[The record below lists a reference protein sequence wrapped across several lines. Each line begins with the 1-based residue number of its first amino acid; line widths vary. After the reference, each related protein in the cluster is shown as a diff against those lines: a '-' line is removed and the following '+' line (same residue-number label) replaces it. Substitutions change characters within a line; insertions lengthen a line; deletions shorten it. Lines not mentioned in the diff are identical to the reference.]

1 MDVKRM
7 HCMIE
12 KLSEC
17 AKEEFEKG
25 IECVDTD
32 EMGKVTD
39 MLKDLAEAMY
49 YRTLTNSMEE
59 SEPEEVLAMFDRY
72 GDRRFY
78 DHYRYADGRFAPK
91 GHGSYRRGY
100 EEHPYWHMT
109 PEMYRDMS
117 PEYLRDMDLDYDRM
131 YYSGKGAY
139 PRPAGLEMGNAK
151 HFYGGDSDMMRDS
164 REGKA
169 GAYRKAY
176 MESKELHKG
185 NTQQDKEAKMKDLDT
200 YMKELGEDVL
210 ELVHDMT
217 PEEKTLLKTKMT
229 TLVTKL

>member
-1 MDVKRM
+1 MHVKRIHEM
-7 HCMIE
+7 VECLTE
-12 KLSEC
+12 KALQELNRGVETVDTEEFSKVIDSIKDLSEAEYY
-17 AKEEFEKG
+17 AKISK
-25 IECVDTD
+25 
-32 EMGKVTD
+32 
-39 MLKDLAEAMY
+39 AMDD
-49 YRTLTNSMEE
+49 SDPKEIMD
-59 SEPEEVLAMFDRY
+59 MFDRY

-78 DHYRYADGRFAPK
+78 DHYRYANGRFAPK

-176 MESKELHKG
+176 METKELHKG